1 MLQLKILSFVLFL
14 YYHRFIINYITLGFK
29 FSSYFKIY
37 NTVWFPIFDLNH
49 YKMKI
54 EWNLNILNQENLNIN
69 LHILV
74 IKISIF

>member
-14 YYHRFIINYITLGFK
+14 YHHRFIINYIMLGFK
-29 FSSYFKIY
+29 FSSCFKIY
-37 NTVWFPIFDLNH
+37 NTFPIFDLNH

-54 EWNLNILNQENLNIN
+54 ERNLNILNQENLNIN